1 MKIND
6 ELHRN
11 SSQGVSTDKPILL
24 LCALYNET
32 GERLIESMP
41 VTLSLTNTCLLC
53 ARHLAYSWRWGTVSF
68 CEGVDNLMEE
78 ADITTHLLQ
87 QQNDTGVSKIYP
99 GKTNCW
105 YFVIAALISD
115 CQLNIAYDF
124 SYFFQLESKRYVTV
138 NGALSIT
145 STLVT
150 SHLCL
155 QGVFSEP

>member
-1 MKIND
+1 
-6 ELHRN
+6 
-11 SSQGVSTDKPILL
+11 
-24 LCALYNET
+24 
-32 GERLIESMP
+32 
-41 VTLSLTNTCLLC
+41 
-53 ARHLAYSWRWGTVSF
+53 
-68 CEGVDNLMEE
+68 MEE
-78 ADITTHLLQ
+78 ADITTHMLQ

-99 GKTNCW
+99 VKTNSW

-124 SYFFQLESKRYVTV
+124 SSFLQLESKQYVTV
-138 NGALSIT
+138 NAALLIT